1 MGTVTPFSYVTAS
14 LPDLGL
20 KYPFVEDP
28 RYKIERKKL
37 LKPERQKDSANF
49 LKIGPKNRHGI
60 KKRIKK
66 RITSIDNHRDKR
78 YICSIYCK
86 NIPLSIDIKER

>member
-49 LKIGPKNRHGI
+49 MKIGQKTRHGI
-60 KKRIKK
+60 KMDQKK
-66 RITSIDNHRDKR
+66 DYVNRQSQRQTLHMLYILQKYPTFYR
-78 YICSIYCK
+78 Y
-86 NIPLSIDIKER
+86 